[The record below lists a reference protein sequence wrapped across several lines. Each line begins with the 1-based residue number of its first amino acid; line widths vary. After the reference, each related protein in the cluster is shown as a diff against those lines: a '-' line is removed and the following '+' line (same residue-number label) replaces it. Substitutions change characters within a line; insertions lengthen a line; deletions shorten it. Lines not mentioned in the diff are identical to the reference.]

1 MPGGAS
7 PSRLPCSFSCPG
19 CIRIRA
25 LRPIKAGCDARTLA
39 SDVLT
44 VQGEISGWETDG
56 YTLEGVRGKI
66 CARQTCRYEGQTA
79 AHGQITERKPSVAR
93 MRFLILLHE
102 GGRVRESRNAMGPCS
117 IRPSGR
123 GLRLIPRLHSDF
135 QSAPSRAQSA
145 GVNSVRREP
154 RQSATP
160 EVRPRVSK

>member
-44 VQGEISGWETDG
+44 VQGEISGGEPDG

-79 AHGQITERKPSVAR
+79 AHGQITERKPSVAQ
-93 MRFLILLHE
+93 MRFSFISHE
-102 GGRVRESRNAMGPCS
+102 GGR
-117 IRPSGR
+117 
-123 GLRLIPRLHSDF
+123 
-135 QSAPSRAQSA
+135 
-145 GVNSVRREP
+145 
-154 RQSATP
+154 
-160 EVRPRVSK
+160 